1 MSQLKRQYD
10 IILLGATGYT
20 GKLVS
25 EYISK
30 ALPTNLAWAIA
41 GRSQQKLQ
49 DIATDLR
56 KRYPDR
62 DEPGKLWPE
71 S

>member
-1 MSQLKRQYD
+1 MSQSKRPYD

-30 ALPTNLAWAIA
+30 ALPSNLSWAVA
-41 GRSQQKLQ
+41 GRSQQKL
-49 DIATDLR
+49 DGIATDLR

-62 DEPGKLWPE
+62 KEPGRT
-71 S
+71 